1 MPVLGITFCTC
12 GQGSWYMELGTKATL
27 GHKAGLELFIIPPP
41 NRLEGEFFLFGLKKI
56 PSGNDLGAESMVS

>member
-1 MPVLGITFCTC
+1 
-12 GQGSWYMELGTKATL
+12 MELGTKATL